1 MVEVFVRGLHNN
13 QPPWGIGMIWR
24 SAEVALGGRQE
35 EVRRSGWE
43 VGDAVT
49 RQEWRWRQGEAEARV
64 IFLLTLLDGCWFSV
78 VFVLQWGP
86 GELLV
91 KGEWRKFGVKV
102 GEARGGR
109 GEVRIPFACG
119 FFGGVL
125 VFAVVFLFGCR
136 GWGRCWSIWRI
147 LVLLLSFVCCGAV
160 EDVSCFS
167 WFFREVFLGGL

>member
-1 MVEVFVRGLHNN
+1 MEL
-13 QPPWGIGMIWR
+13 
-24 SAEVALGGRQE
+24 
-35 EVRRSGWE
+35 
-43 VGDAVT
+43 
-49 RQEWRWRQGEAEARV
+49 EARGGGGEGY
-64 IFLLTLLDGCWFSV
+64 FFSWPLLDGCCYVV
-78 VFVLQWGP
+78 VFVLRWAL

-91 KGEWRKFGVKV
+91 KGDRRKFGV
-102 GEARGGR
+102 EARGGR
-109 GEVRIPFACG
+109 GEARVPFACG
-119 FFGGVL
+119 SFGGVL